1 MNKREFIEYNNR
13 EVRTLYEKLVEKY
26 KVNLQIKLDQSYSL
40 NSIEILFIN
49 SEKLKISVGARPA
62 GRTEWYV
69 EHIFR
74 GKNQGHS
81 HYLQDAIYGLIQDEY
96 EELDEMVRSFPK
108 MEFIGMN
115 NGFALTMDNHINLIS
130 VFLYTS
136 PMYFVAL
143 VSFVFNYNVLGW
155 AMSCFPTVFLVMS
168 FLVFLFRKLDNKFL
182 EGNQQEHS
190 FVIDKGVLIRDKK
203 QVKDVTKFTV
213 YKYKNFIHIKTSKT
227 FYVVHEEDCIGFE
240 FRLLKE
246 WFRLNGAN
254 VKIGI

>member
-1 MNKREFIEYNNR
+1 MNKQEFIEYNNR

-26 KVNLQIKLDQSYSL
+26 KDNLQIKLNQSYSL
-40 NSIEILFIN
+40 NTIEILFIN

-69 EHIFR
+69 ELIFR
-74 GKNQGHS
+74 GKKQGHS
-81 HYLQDAIYGLIQDEY
+81 HYLQDGIYNLIQDEY

-108 MEFIGMN
+108 MEFIGRK

-155 AMSCFPTVFLVMS
+155 SMSCFPTVFLVMS
-168 FLVFLFRKLDNKFL
+168 ILVFLFRKLDNKFL
-182 EGNQQEHS
+182 EGNKQEHS

-203 QVKDVTKFTV
+203 EVKDVTKFTV

-227 FYVVHEEDCIGFE
+227 FYVVHEEDCKGFE
-240 FRLLKE
+240 FRLLKK
-246 WFRLNGAN
+246 WFLLRGAK
-254 VKIGI
+254 VKVGV

>member
-1 MNKREFIEYNNR
+1 MNKQEFIEYNNR

-26 KVNLQIKLDQSYSL
+26 KDNLQIKLNQSYSL
-40 NSIEILFIN
+40 NTIEILFIN

-69 EHIFR
+69 EVIFR
-74 GKNQGHS
+74 GKKQGHS
-81 HYLQDAIYGLIQDEY
+81 HYLQDGIYNLIQDEY

-108 MEFIGMN
+108 MEFMGRN

-168 FLVFLFRKLDNKFL
+168 ILVFLFRKLDNKFL
-182 EGNQQEHS
+182 EGNKQEHS

-203 QVKDVTKFTV
+203 EVKDVTKFTV

-227 FYVVHEEDCIGFE
+227 FYVVHEEDCKGFE

-246 WFRLNGAN
+246 WFLLRGAK
-254 VKIGI
+254 VKVGV